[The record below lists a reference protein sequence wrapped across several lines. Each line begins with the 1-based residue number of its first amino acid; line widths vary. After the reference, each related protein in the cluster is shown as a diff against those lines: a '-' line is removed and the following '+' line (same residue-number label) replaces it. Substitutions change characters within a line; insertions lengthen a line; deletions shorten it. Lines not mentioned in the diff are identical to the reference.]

1 MSTASSHTWR
11 FYRAGGL
18 DQVRLETGADIE
30 NLPLLDPK
38 LWVALAC
45 PVKGLEFDEKTLAL
59 IDLDKDSRVR
69 HAEILAAVRFLR
81 ERLRNLD
88 TLIPGDDALPLA
100 AINESTA
107 EGKAALA
114 SARRI
119 LANLGKP
126 DAPAVA
132 FADIA
137 DPVKIFA
144 GTKFNGDGVI
154 PAESADDADT
164 AAVIKDILATH
175 GSTPDRSGL
184 PGVDKARIDAFF
196 AELKALAAW
205 TDKADADPAIAPFG
219 AGTAAAA
226 AAVKAVR
233 AKVDD
238 FFARCHLAAFDAR
251 ALAAVNRAET
261 EYLAIAAKDLTVT
274 AQEVAGFPLSLIEP
288 GKALPLVEGLNPAWA
303 AAIATLRTAAVTP
316 AFGAKTSLTE
326 CEWRELNARLAP
338 HEAWAAAKPAAKADA
353 LGLPRV
359 RAILAAGAEAK
370 IAGLLARD
378 LALAEESK
386 GIDAVE
392 KLVRL
397 NRDFVRLLHNFVS
410 FGDFYDPRRIPVFR
424 VGRLFLDSRE
434 CHLCIRVED
443 AGKHAA
449 MAGLSKCYLAY
460 CDVSRNGGAEKMQ
473 VLAVFS
479 QGDSD
484 YLMVG
489 RNGIFVDRK
498 GQDWDA
504 TIAKIIDAPISIRQA
519 FFSPYKKFVRMI
531 EEQIA
536 KRAAAAD
543 TEANAKLAAQADK
556 VANADKQT
564 AAAAPAKKEE
574 KKIDLGTIALIGTA
588 ISGVAAMAG
597 LVLEKFFGLGVYM
610 PLGLLAVILGISGP
624 SMLIAALKLR
634 QRNLG
639 PILDANGWAMN
650 GRVKVNIP
658 FGTSLT
664 HAAELPAG
672 SESTLDDPFAE
683 KPSPWP
689 KILTGLAIIA
699 AVLWGVWRF
708 NLADTYIKAH
718 LGENWIYKSPEQL
731 ERERLDR
738 EASEKAIRDAKA
750 KEAAEKAAAPAA
762 APAMT
767 PAAPVAK

>member
-18 DQVRLETGADIE
+18 DQVRIETGADIE
-30 NLPLLDPK
+30 NLPSLDPK

-45 PVKGLEFDEKTLAL
+45 PVKGLEFDEKTLSL
-59 IDLDKDSRVR
+59 IDLDQDSRVR
-69 HAEILAAVRFLR
+69 HSEILAAVRFLK
-81 ERLRNLD
+81 ERLRSLD
-88 TLIPGDDALPLA
+88 TLVKGSDSLALA
-100 AINESTA
+100 AINDATP

-126 DAPAVA
+126 DAPEVA
-132 FADIA
+132 FSDIA

-144 GTKFNGDGVI
+144 GTKFNGDGVVT
-154 PAESADDADT
+154 AESADDADT
-164 AAVIKDILATH
+164 AATIKDILATH
-175 GSTPDRSGL
+175 GSTPDRAGL
-184 PGVDKARIDAFF
+184 PGVDKPRIDAFF
-196 AELKALAAW
+196 AEIKALCDWAS
-205 TDKADADPAIAPFG
+205 KGDADPAVNPFG
-219 AGTAAAA
+219 ASTPAAE
-226 AAVKAVR
+226 AAVKTVR
-233 AKVDD
+233 CKVDD
-238 FFARCHLAAFDAR
+238 FFARCHLAAFDSR

-274 AQEVAGFPLSLIEP
+274 AQEVAGFPVALIEP
-288 GKALPLVEGLNPAWA
+288 GKALPLVDGVNPAWA
-303 AAIATLRTAAVTP
+303 AAIAALRTAAVAP

-326 CEWRELNARLAP
+326 AEWRDLNAKLTP
-338 HEAWAAAKPAAKADA
+338 HEAWLAAKPATKVDA
-353 LGLPRV
+353 LGIARA
-359 RAILAAGAEAK
+359 RAILASGAEAK
-370 IAGLLARD
+370 VADLLARD
-378 LALAEESK
+378 LALADESK

-397 NRDFVRLLHNFVS
+397 NRDFVRLLNNFVS
-410 FGDFYDPRRIPVFR
+410 FGDFYDPRKIPVFR

-460 CDVSRNGGAEKMQ
+460 CDLTRKGGAEKMQ

-536 KRAAAAD
+536 KRAADAD
-543 TEANAKLAAQADK
+543 AENNAKLAEGATK
-556 VANADKQT
+556 VANADKLK
-564 AAAAPAKKEE
+564 PKEE
-574 KKIDLGTIALIGTA
+574 KKTFDVGTIAALGVGLGAIGTLLGGLIG
-588 ISGVAAMAG
+588 GFLG
-597 LVLEKFFGLGVYM
+597 LKYYM
-610 PLGLLAVILGISGP
+610 PLGVLGIILAISGP

-639 PILDANGWAMN
+639 PILDANGWAIN

-664 HAAELPAG
+664 HAAELPEG
-672 SESTLDDPFAE
+672 SEHTTDDPFAE
-683 KPSPWP
+683 KPNPWP
-689 KILTGLAIIA
+689 KIITAIALLSFVVFGCYKAGLFD
-699 AVLWGVWRF
+699 GFFR
-708 NLADTYIKAH
+708 DT
-718 LGENWIYKSPEQL
+718 LGKPTWATDYTPPPPPP
-731 ERERLDR
+731 
-738 EASEKAIRDAKA
+738 
-750 KEAAEKAAAPAA
+750 AAPA
-762 APAMT
+762 T
-767 PAAPVAK
+767 PAAPSAPAAPATTEAK